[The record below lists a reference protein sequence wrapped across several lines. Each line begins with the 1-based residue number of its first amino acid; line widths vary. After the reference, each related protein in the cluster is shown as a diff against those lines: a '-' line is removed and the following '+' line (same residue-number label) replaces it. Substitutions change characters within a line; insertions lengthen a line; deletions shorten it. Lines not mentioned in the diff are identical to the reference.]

1 MSSKHLPPDYLI
13 LKRRQAEDARRL
25 YQQHQHEQSKIGA
38 TANWEMKT
46 DAAISAARVQQRYE
60 QIRQMDAQAVENRR
74 ARLAA
79 MLAAEQRMF
88 EQQLDALEET
98 PEQAKQRMIARAK
111 ELKEKRENE
120 RQEYVKE
127 QLERQWRLSCDP
139 LREQDSKLIL
149 KATNAARA
157 YQLGEK
163 MRALEM
169 EEAEKRAFDE
179 MWERDRLA
187 KLGREEA
194 DQKARLRMDA
204 AQKAVLDRQVSRP
217 LLSLIHI

>member
-120 RQEYVKE
+120 RQEYV
-127 QLERQWRLSCDP
+127 
-139 LREQDSKLIL
+139 
-149 KATNAARA
+149 
-157 YQLGEK
+157 
-163 MRALEM
+163 
-169 EEAEKRAFDE
+169 
-179 MWERDRLA
+179 
-187 KLGREEA
+187 
-194 DQKARLRMDA
+194 
-204 AQKAVLDRQVSRP
+204 
-217 LLSLIHI
+217 LSLIHI